1 MVEGVQ
7 GVQRVQEF
15 KDFKGLLFTVYRL
28 GVVCFTQITRIA
40 QIFLTTNRTN
50 LSNFCIPKTSK
61 KTKINKN
68 RENPALQKNLRW
80 LGMRIA
86 HTIGHD
92 QDYHLE
98 SALSR

>member
-1 MVEGVQ
+1 MVVA
-7 GVQRVQEF
+7 
-15 KDFKGLLFTVYRL
+15 L
-28 GVVCFTQITRIA
+28 FTQITRMA
-40 QIFLTTNRTN
+40 QMILTTNRTN

-68 RENPALQKNLRW
+68 LEYPALQKNLRW

-92 QDYHLE
+92 QDYHSE
-98 SALSR
+98 SELSR